1 MINPERL
8 QELLLSYSEEVKLFF
23 YAYGLADLVVDKP
36 LDHVAIKGLNTE
48 KYQEYLRAF
57 KPICKR
63 LSSESVGPREI
74 AIGELTAPLDGGT
87 LGPVSTLEI
96 MEPKPDT
103 IPTTHDLIDHIEILV
118 PDLSTIEEALKAKSV
133 EFKKQSNPNHTALV
147 IEINEWGQEVKF
159 TDKTLKEIAD
169 TQIAKGVAKV
179 I

>member
-1 MINPERL
+1 
-8 QELLLSYSEEVKLFF
+8 
-23 YAYGLADLVVDKP
+23 
-36 LDHVAIKGLNTE
+36 
-48 KYQEYLRAF
+48 
-57 KPICKR
+57 
-63 LSSESVGPREI
+63 
-74 AIGELTAPLDGGT
+74 
-87 LGPVSTLEI
+87 

-118 PDLSTIEEALKAKSV
+118 PDLSAIEEALKAKSV